1 MDASNVNIDL
11 IRSHV
16 DTIILRSLCDE
27 DKYGYE
33 ILNEIKE
40 KSKGLYMLKQPTL
53 YSCLKRLEKLG
64 YIRSYKGDVSN
75 GAQRVYYSLQPEGR
89 AFLESDQ
96 VQWEFSRTIIDN
108 LLSDREFD
116 PNSIPP
122 FDPTA
127 YRPMTKRQRNPHS
140 YAEYLASLSE
150 PDDVSQ
156 PVQDDLADARSAE
169 YYSQPEPQPEID
181 DSPAIEPTEEQP
193 GPEPVEEAR
202 QEPVRTGSSSSY
214 GSILDIFRPKQEEPR
229 EDVQPAPERPAQTA
243 PSRDSYRQP
252 EQERPTKQAAPV
264 FDMRDEE
271 AGVNYITSF
280 DSIYSAPKNDVREYT
295 GSADRSKYDVSADQF
310 GFVSLNELRTR
321 YAAEGYTIR
330 PYIKKNTS
338 EFYINNYY
346 YSGRLLRDCSL
357 FAYALYAVEVLIAY
371 FATGVR
377 SGQLACRP
385 AQTLQGEFQF
395 AFVFDQ
401 LVDIH
406 AQRIDI
412 DNLFGFLCVRRA
424 DRLPDHLG
432 QADRHSDI
440 VLARHPCGIAH
451 IQRAVQDSALSRQL
465 NIAAFGRLLF
475 CCHVDDEAFERRVHG
490 GNPFGD
496 LIVTQYAVARFCRF
510 VRQL

>member
-40 KSKGLYMLKQPTL
+40 KSKGLYMLKRPTL

-150 PDDVSQ
+150 PEDVA
-156 PVQDDLADARSAE
+156 QDDLLQSDQQPEHIQDVPQEPMDDDSVADE
-169 YYSQPEPQPEID
+169 PHEDVGSQPTVG
-181 DSPAIEPTEEQP
+181 SYSA
-193 GPEPVEEAR
+193 
-202 QEPVRTGSSSSY
+202 GSSASSY
-214 GSILDIFRPKQEEPR
+214 GSILDIFGPRREPDPK
-229 EDVQPAPERPAQTA
+229 PERAVEPTPVRDTPRQTE
-243 PSRDSYRQP
+243 PERTERQS
-252 EQERPTKQAAPV
+252 APV

-295 GSADRSKYDVSADQF
+295 ASPDRSKYDASADQF

-321 YAAEGYTIR
+321 YAADGFTIR

-371 FATGVR
+371 FATFRMTSPSTSVGYLFLFLGIGLLFPVFGLVNWLVDPLKR
-377 SGQLACRP
+377 SKANFSLRSSLINSLIFMLNALILIICLG
-385 AQTLQGEFQF
+385 F
-395 AFVFDQ
+395 FVFGAQIDSPITSVKPIIIPV
-401 LVDIH
+401 LFLLDIP
-406 AQRIDI
+406 ATLLIYNVLYRT
-412 DNLFGFLCVRRA
+412 RRY
-424 DRLPDHLG
+424 
-432 QADRHSDI
+432 
-440 VLARHPCGIAH
+440 
-451 IQRAVQDSALSRQL
+451 
-465 NIAAFGRLLF
+465 
-475 CCHVDDEAFERRVHG
+475 HVS
-490 GNPFGD
+490 
-496 LIVTQYAVARFCRF
+496 
-510 VRQL
+510 

>member
-33 ILNEIKE
+33 ILSEIKD

-53 YSCLKRLEKLG
+53 YSCLKRLEKQG

-108 LLSDREFD
+108 LLSDKEFD
-116 PNSIPP
+116 PDSIPP

-140 YAEYLASLSE
+140 YAEYLATLSE
-150 PDDVSQ
+150 PDDPSAAA
-156 PVQDDLADARSAE
+156 QDDLSQPQPE
-169 YYSQPEPQPEID
+169 YYSEPQPEYD
-181 DSPAIEPTEEQP
+181 DSSAVEAADERAINEPAEEPSPEQP
-193 GPEPVEEAR
+193 VRGNEA
-202 QEPVRTGSSSSY
+202 SSY
-214 GSILDIFRPKQEEPR
+214 GRILDIFRPKQEAR
-229 EDVQPAPERPAQTA
+229 EDEHTVSDRDAQYAPARDVPRQNEPEPAA
-243 PSRDSYRQP
+243 R
-252 EQERPTKQAAPV
+252 QAAPV

-271 AGVNYITSF
+271 PGVNYITSF
-280 DSIYSAPKNDVREYT
+280 DSIYSAPKNDVREYA
-295 GSADRSKYDVSADQF
+295 GSADRGRYDGSADQF
-310 GFVSLNELRTR
+310 GFVSINELRTR

-346 YSGRLLRDCSL
+346 YSNRLLRDSSL

-371 FATGVR
+371 FATFRMTSPTTSAGYLFLFLGIGLLFPVFGFVNWAVDPLKRAKANFSLR
-377 SGQLACRP
+377 SSLINSLIFMLNAVILIICLG
-385 AQTLQGEFQF
+385 F
-395 AFVFDQ
+395 FVFGAQIDSPVTSVKPIVIPI
-401 LVDIH
+401 LFLLDIP
-406 AQRIDI
+406 ATLLIYDVLYRT
-412 DNLFGFLCVRRA
+412 RRY
-424 DRLPDHLG
+424 
-432 QADRHSDI
+432 
-440 VLARHPCGIAH
+440 
-451 IQRAVQDSALSRQL
+451 
-465 NIAAFGRLLF
+465 
-475 CCHVDDEAFERRVHG
+475 HVG
-490 GNPFGD
+490 
-496 LIVTQYAVARFCRF
+496 
-510 VRQL
+510 

>member
-229 EDVQPAPERPAQTA
+229 EDVQSAPERPAQTA

-252 EQERPTKQAAPV
+252 EQERPKKQAAPV

-295 GSADRSKYDVSADQF
+295 GSADRSKYDASADQF

-371 FATGVR
+371 FATFRMTSPSTSVGYLFLFL
-377 SGQLACRP
+377 GIGLLFP
-385 AQTLQGEFQF
+385 
-395 AFVFDQ
+395 VFGLVNW
-401 LVDIH
+401 LVDPLKRSKANFSLRSSLINSLIFMLN
-406 AQRIDI
+406 ALILIIFLGFIVFGVQIDSPI
-412 DNLFGFLCVRRA
+412 TSVKPIVIPILFLLDIPAALLIYNVLYRTRRY
-424 DRLPDHLG
+424 
-432 QADRHSDI
+432 
-440 VLARHPCGIAH
+440 
-451 IQRAVQDSALSRQL
+451 
-465 NIAAFGRLLF
+465 
-475 CCHVDDEAFERRVHG
+475 HVS
-490 GNPFGD
+490 
-496 LIVTQYAVARFCRF
+496 
-510 VRQL
+510 

>member
-127 YRPMTKRQRNPHS
+127 YRPMTNS

-150 PDDVSQ
+150 PEDVA
-156 PVQDDLADARSAE
+156 QDDMPQPDQ
-169 YYSQPEPQPEID
+169 QPERIQEVPQEPMDD
-181 DSPAIEPTEEQP
+181 DSVADESLEDVGSQTT
-193 GPEPVEEAR
+193 V
-202 QEPVRTGSSSSY
+202 GSSSAVSSASSY
-214 GSILDIFRPKQEEPR
+214 GSILDIFGPRREPDPK
-229 EDVQPAPERPAQTA
+229 PERAVEPTPVRDTPRQTE
-243 PSRDSYRQP
+243 PERTERQS
-252 EQERPTKQAAPV
+252 APV

-295 GSADRSKYDVSADQF
+295 GSTDRSKYDASADQF

-321 YAAEGYTIR
+321 YAADGFTIR

-371 FATGVR
+371 FATFRMTSPSTSAGYLFLFLGIGLLFPVFGLVNWLVDPLKR
-377 SGQLACRP
+377 SKANFSLRSSLINSLIFMLNALILIICLG
-385 AQTLQGEFQF
+385 F
-395 AFVFDQ
+395 FVFGAQIDSPITSVKPIIIPV
-401 LVDIH
+401 LFLLDIP
-406 AQRIDI
+406 ATLLIYNVLYRT
-412 DNLFGFLCVRRA
+412 RRY
-424 DRLPDHLG
+424 
-432 QADRHSDI
+432 
-440 VLARHPCGIAH
+440 
-451 IQRAVQDSALSRQL
+451 
-465 NIAAFGRLLF
+465 
-475 CCHVDDEAFERRVHG
+475 HVS
-490 GNPFGD
+490 
-496 LIVTQYAVARFCRF
+496 
-510 VRQL
+510 